1 MGSGT
6 YGNVIKAVE
15 KNTKATRAI
24 KVIQKNKVRNQD
36 RFKLEIDIMRQL
48 VKKTKKQKNIIIRC
62 KKVILTIKKHIQKKG
77 KILKREKALN
87 NEQII

>member
-15 KNTKATRAI
+15 KNSKALRAI

-48 VKKTKKQKNIIIRC
+48 V
-62 KKVILTIKKHIQKKG
+62 
-77 KILKREKALN
+77 LK
-87 NEQII
+87 